1 MPMSKFAKDTMKTI
15 DNITTKEKTIKIM
28 GYFDKEVEKTKEQY
42 INIWI
47 ENASLSRLCIC
58 DGGEAFDHTY
68 EKVNFLKDE
77 IKKLA
82 GFNWDY
88 MYKEQHG

>member
-1 MPMSKFAKDTMKTI
+1 MS
-15 DNITTKEKTIKIM
+15 NEKTIKIM

-68 EKVNFLKDE
+68 EKVNFL
-77 IKKLA
+77 IVLLT
-82 GFNWDY
+82 
-88 MYKEQHG
+88 QT

>member
-1 MPMSKFAKDTMKTI
+1 MS
-15 DNITTKEKTIKIM
+15 KEKTIKIM

-58 DGGEAFDHTY
+58 DGGEAFDHT
-68 EKVNFLKDE
+68 LSL
-77 IKKLA
+77 I
-82 GFNWDY
+82 
-88 MYKEQHG
+88 HI

>member
-1 MPMSKFAKDTMKTI
+1 MMPMS
-15 DNITTKEKTIKIM
+15 KEKTIKIM
-28 GYFDKEVEKTKEQY
+28 GYFDKEVEKTKEEY
-42 INIWI
+42 VKIWI

-58 DGGEAFDHTY
+58 DGGKAFDITY

-82 GFNWDY
+82 EFNWDY

>member
-1 MPMSKFAKDTMKTI
+1 MSKFAKDTMKTI

>member
-1 MPMSKFAKDTMKTI
+1 MMPMS
-15 DNITTKEKTIKIM
+15 NEKTIKIM
-28 GYFDKEVEKTKEQY
+28 GYFDKEVEKTKEEY
-42 INIWI
+42 VKIWI

-58 DGGEAFDHTY
+58 DGGMAFDITY

-77 IKKLA
+77 IRKLA
-82 GFNWDY
+82 EFNWDY

>member
-1 MPMSKFAKDTMKTI
+1 MS
-15 DNITTKEKTIKIM
+15 NEKTIKMM
-28 GYFDKEVEKTKEQY
+28 GYFDKEVEKTKEEY
-42 INIWI
+42 VKIWI

-77 IKKLA
+77 IKKLPE
-82 GFNWDY
+82 FNWDY